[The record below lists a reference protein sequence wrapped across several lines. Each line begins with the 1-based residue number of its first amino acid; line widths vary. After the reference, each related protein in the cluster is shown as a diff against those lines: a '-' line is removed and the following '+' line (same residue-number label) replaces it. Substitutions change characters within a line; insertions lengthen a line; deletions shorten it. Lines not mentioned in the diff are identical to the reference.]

1 VGEVDVLR
9 LRFRS
14 LAAKLSFAFIAIA
27 VLCVALQGALA
38 VRATRPEVTAMGR
51 ENLVAITNGVLAMCQ
66 AQQDL
71 LNQVLDFDLRLAES
85 TLAQYG
91 RITEGP
97 KVTLTVADQ
106 TTQATTTVTV
116 PTWRAGAQPVHDDW
130 TIVDTVQ
137 RLAPEGTTCT
147 IFQRTEPG
155 LLRVSTNV
163 KKGDGSRAVG
173 TYIPASSPVAQTVL
187 RGQTYQGIA
196 NVMGKPYV
204 ALYKP
209 LKGEAGEVIGAL
221 YVGVP
226 QESVTSLRRAIMDI
240 KVGDTGYVYVLDS
253 KGNYVISK
261 DGKRDGENILG
272 AKDANGREFIK
283 EIVDPESQAR
293 KTGWIEYPWQNE
305 GEKAARVKIVRLAY
319 FEPWNWV
326 IGAGS
331 YVDEFQKPVA
341 AVTRSILKSSA
352 AALAVAAV
360 VGLWIAFGVAK
371 PIRRVAERLEA
382 ISGGGADLTQ
392 ELEVLSVDETG
403 RLAAAFNRFV
413 AGLAQMVRD
422 IREATDQVS
431 HGAQT
436 TASSAEAAACGV
448 QEIATTAGSVAE
460 GAAQQRASLTEASRL
475 VGEQDSALSSLAGS
489 ASALVQQVR
498 EASLSLQQMSQAVQS
513 AADQA
518 QSVAQ
523 AAERAHEAAQRGG
536 TMVRSSLQGM
546 ERTGAS
552 AEESMRRIEHLAEKS
567 RAIGDIVDVID
578 DVSEQ
583 TNLLAL
589 NAAIEAARAGE
600 HGKGFA
606 VVADEVRKLAE
617 RATHSADEIRSLIRE
632 VQNGVAEAVE
642 CQRAGTREVA
652 EGLALASQ
660 AGEAIDEIVGSV
672 ADAAEAVQQISAATE
687 QLLAQCEET
696 RALASEMEAVSERS
710 QEMLAMVAD
719 VASRVRSSTEG
730 ACQLAESAAA
740 AAEQSSAATEELAAG
755 IEEMTAITQEV
766 SSAAERVK
774 DMVSRFRV

>member
-1 VGEVDVLR
+1 MLRR
-9 LRFRS
+9 LRFRN
-14 LAAKLSFAFIAIA
+14 LAAKLSFAFAAIA
-27 VLCVALQGALA
+27 VLCVALQGWLA
-38 VRATRPEVTAMGR
+38 VRAVRPEVSTMGR
-51 ENLVAITNGVLAMCQ
+51 ENLAAITDGVLAMCQ

-71 LNQVLDFDLRLAES
+71 LSQVLAFDLRLAED
-85 TLAQYG
+85 TMAQYG
-91 RITEGP
+91 SIVEGP
-97 KVTLTVADQ
+97 KVSVSVADQ
-106 TTQATTTVTV
+106 TTKASTTVTI
-116 PTWRAGAQPVHDDW
+116 PTWKAGRQPIHDDW
-130 TIVDTVQ
+130 TIVDHVQ

-163 KKGDGSRAVG
+163 KKDDGSRAVG
-173 TYIPASSPVAQTVL
+173 TYIPASSPVAQAVL
-187 RGQTYQGIA
+187 QGATYQGIA

-209 LKGEAGEVIGAL
+209 LKGKADEVIGAL

-226 QESVTSLRRAIMDI
+226 QESVASLREGILKT

-253 KGNYVISK
+253 KGTYVISNK
-261 DGKRDGENILG
+261 GERDGENILETPDASG
-272 AKDANGREFIK
+272 HMFVKD
-283 EIVDPESQAR
+283 IVNPESEAR
-293 KTGWIEYPWQNE
+293 KTGWIQYPWKN
-305 GEKAARVKIVRLAY
+305 KDDKVARMKIARLAY
-319 FEPWNWV
+319 FEPWDWV

-331 YVDEFQKPVA
+331 YIDEFEKPVYT
-341 AVTRSILKSSA
+341 VTRSILISSA
-352 AALAVAAV
+352 IALAIAAA
-360 VGLWIAFGVAK
+360 VGLWVAFGVAK
-371 PIRRVAERLEA
+371 PIRRVADRLEA

-392 ELEVLSVDETG
+392 ELEVLTADETG
-403 RLAAAFNRFV
+403 RLATAFNRFV
-413 AGLAQMVRD
+413 GGLAQMIRD
-422 IREATDQVS
+422 IRDATDQVS
-431 HGAQT
+431 TGCQT
-436 TASSAEAAACGV
+436 TASSAEGAASGV
-448 QEIATTAGSVAE
+448 QEIASTAGSVAE
-460 GAAQQRASLTEASRL
+460 GAAQQRASLTEATGL
-475 VGEQDSALSSLAGS
+475 VGEQDRALASLTQSADTLI
-489 ASALVQQVR
+489 QQVR
-498 EASLSLQQMSQAVQS
+498 EATLSLQQMSQAVQS

-523 AAERAHEAAQRGG
+523 AAERAQEAAQRGG
-536 TMVRSSLQGM
+536 GMVRSSLQGM

-552 AEESMRRIEHLAEKS
+552 ADESMQRIEHLAEKS

-617 RATHSADEIRSLIRE
+617 RATQSADEIRALIRE

-652 EGLALASQ
+652 EGLELASR

-672 ADAAEAVQQISAATE
+672 GDAAEAVQQISAATE

-696 RALASEMEAVSERS
+696 RALASEMEAVSEQN

-730 ACQLAESAAA
+730 ACGLAESAAA
-740 AAEQSSAATEELAAG
+740 AAEESSAATEELAAG
-755 IEEMTAITQEV
+755 VEEMTAVTQEV

-774 DMVSRFRV
+774 EMLARFHV